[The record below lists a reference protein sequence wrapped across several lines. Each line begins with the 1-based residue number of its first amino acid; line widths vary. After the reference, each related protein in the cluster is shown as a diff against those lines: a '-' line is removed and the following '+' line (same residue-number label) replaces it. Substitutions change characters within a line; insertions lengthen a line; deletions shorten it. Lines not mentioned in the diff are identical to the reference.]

1 MKKNT
6 IAAFRIAL
14 AASAILLL
22 TSVLP
27 GTPDARAQSQGS
39 AAGTPAAP
47 AAPPAAATTPAPAA
61 TTPAATITPGAAP
74 AAAPAAPVPVPA
86 INAAA
91 YLVVEATSGQV
102 LAEQNTRQKRDPASL
117 TKLMTAYLVFDAL
130 HQKQLSLTQ
139 RLRVPER
146 AWKAE
151 GSRMFIEPGTPVT
164 TEDLLRGLIIQSGN
178 DAAVALA
185 IAVAGNESEFVSRM
199 NRQARRLGMNDTQF
213 QNPTGLTQQ
222 GHYST
227 AHDLAVLS
235 LALMRD
241 FPQYTKLYAEKSY
254 THNRIVQENRN
265 RLLFMDPT
273 VDGLKTGHTD
283 AAGWC
288 LIATVNRPPR
298 KLLTVLLGA
307 PNEAARIAE
316 SVKLIDW
323 AFSAYEA
330 RRLYEGG
337 KPMQQLEIWKST
349 VDTIPVGFRDDVTAV
364 TDAGRGWDITTELT
378 IAEPKIGPLVAGETV
393 GLLKV
398 KRAGNLIY
406 ERDVV
411 AMESAPAAPMWKRMW
426 HSVVLWWKGIFK

>member
-1 MKKNT
+1 MKKSYLAVT
-6 IAAFRIAL
+6 RATL
-14 AASAILLL
+14 VAASIALL
-22 TSVLP
+22 TSPL
-27 GTPDARAQSQGS
+27 GALRAQ
-39 AAGTPAAP
+39 APAPVAAP
-47 AAPPAAATTPAPAA
+47 VTAPPAAAAAPA
-61 TTPAATITPGAAP
+61 TP
-74 AAAPAAPVPVPA
+74 AAAPVPTPVPA
-86 INAAA
+86 VNAAA

-102 LAEQNTRQKRDPASL
+102 LAEQNTKQKRDPASL

-178 DAAVALA
+178 DAAVALS
-185 IAVAGNESEFVSRM
+185 IAVAGNESEFVARM
-199 NRQARRLGMNDTQF
+199 NREAKRLGMSDTQF
-213 QNPTGLTQQ
+213 QNPTGLSQQ
-222 GHYST
+222 GHFST

-235 LALMRD
+235 LALMRN
-241 FPQYTKLYAEKSY
+241 FPQYTKFYAEKSY

-265 RLLFMDPT
+265 RLLFVDPT

-288 LIATVNRPPR
+288 LISTVNRPPR

-307 PNEAARIAE
+307 PTEALRVSE

-330 RRLYEGG
+330 RRLFEGG
-337 KPMQQLEIWKST
+337 KPIQRLEVWKST
-349 VDTIPVGFRDDVTAV
+349 VDSIPVGFVDDVTAV
-364 TDAGRGWDITTELT
+364 TDTGRGWDITTELT
-378 IAEPKIGPLVAGETV
+378 IPEPKLGPLIAGETV

-398 KRAGNLIY
+398 KRAGKVLY

-411 AMESAPAAPMWKRMW
+411 AMESAPGAPMWKRMW

>member
-1 MKKNT
+1 MLH
-6 IAAFRIAL
+6 AALL
-14 AASAILLL
+14 ATAALLL
-22 TSVLP
+22 TLP
-27 GTPDARAQSQGS
+27 LSALRAQAPST
-39 AAGTPAAP
+39 APATTTAPPAAP
-47 AAPPAAATTPAPAA
+47 AAVPAT
-61 TTPAATITPGAAP
+61 P
-74 AAAPAAPVPVPA
+74 AAAPAPVPVPA

-91 YLVVEATSGQV
+91 FLVVEATSGQV
-102 LAEQNTRQKRDPASL
+102 LAEQNTKQKRDPASL

-178 DAAVALA
+178 DAAIALA
-185 IAVAGNESEFVSRM
+185 ISVAGNESEFVSRM
-199 NRQARRLGMNDTQF
+199 NREAKRLGMNDTQF
-213 QNPTGLTQQ
+213 LNPTGLTQQ

-227 AHDLAVLS
+227 AHDLAILS
-235 LALMRD
+235 LALMRN
-241 FPQYTKLYAEKSY
+241 FPQYTRFYAERSY
-254 THNRIVQENRN
+254 THNRITQENRN
-265 RLLFMDPT
+265 RLLFVDPT
-273 VDGLKTGHTD
+273 ADGLKTGHTD

-288 LIATVNRPPR
+288 LIATINRPPR

-307 PNEAARIAE
+307 PTEAARIAE

-337 KPMQQLEIWKST
+337 KPIQQLEIWKST
-349 VDTIPVGFRDDVTAV
+349 VDTIPVGFREDVTAV

-378 IAEPKIGPLVAGETV
+378 IPEPKIGPLVAGETV

-426 HSVVLWWKGIFK
+426 HSVVLWWKGMFK

>member
-1 MKKNT
+1 MNKSLST
-6 IAAFRIAL
+6 WLAAGAALAVTGLLFAQSAVMPATPVPTAAVAAPEAIAL
-14 AASAILLL
+14 
-22 TSVLP
+22 
-27 GTPDARAQSQGS
+27 
-39 AAGTPAAP
+39 
-47 AAPPAAATTPAPAA
+47 
-61 TTPAATITPGAAP
+61 
-74 AAAPAAPVPVPA
+74 PA

-102 LAEQNTRQKRDPASL
+102 LAESNTKQRRDPASL

-130 HQKQLSLTQ
+130 YQKQLTLGQ

-151 GSRMFIEPGTPVT
+151 GSRMFIEPGAPVT

-178 DAAVALA
+178 DAAIALA

-199 NRQARRLGMNDTQF
+199 NREAKKIGMDDTQF
-213 QNPTGLTQQ
+213 LNPTGLTQQ

-227 AHDLAVLS
+227 AHDLAILS
-235 LALMRD
+235 LALMRN
-241 FPQYTKLYAEKSY
+241 FPQYTKFYAEKSY
-254 THNRIVQENRN
+254 THNKIVQENRN
-265 RLLFMDPT
+265 RLLFSDPT

-307 PNEAARIAE
+307 PSEASRIAE
-316 SVKLIDW
+316 SRKLIDW
-323 AFSAYEA
+323 AFTAYEG
-330 RRLYEGG
+330 RKLFEGG
-337 KPMQQLEIWKST
+337 KPIQQLAVWKST
-349 VDTIPVGFRDDVTAV
+349 VDVIPVGFRDDVTAV
-364 TDAGRGWDITTELT
+364 TDTSKGWNVTTELT
-378 IAEPKIGPLVAGETV
+378 IPEPRLGPLVAGDTV
-393 GLLKV
+393 GKLLV

-411 AMESAPAAPMWKRMW
+411 AMESAPGAPMWKRMW
-426 HSVVLWWKGIFK
+426 HSVALWWKGIFK

>member
-1 MKKNT
+1 M
-6 IAAFRIAL
+6 
-14 AASAILLL
+14 
-22 TSVLP
+22 
-27 GTPDARAQSQGS
+27 
-39 AAGTPAAP
+39 
-47 AAPPAAATTPAPAA
+47 
-61 TTPAATITPGAAP
+61 
-74 AAAPAAPVPVPA
+74 
-86 INAAA
+86 
-91 YLVVEATSGQV
+91 EATSGQV

-130 HQKQLSLTQ
+130 NQKQLNLTQ

-178 DAAVALA
+178 DAAIALA
-185 IAVAGNESEFVSRM
+185 IAVAGNESEFVAHM
-199 NRQARRLGMNDTQF
+199 NREAKRLGMNDTQF
-213 QNPTGLTQQ
+213 LNPTGLTQQ

-235 LALMRD
+235 LALMRN
-241 FPQYTKLYAEKSY
+241 FPQYIRFYAEKSY
-254 THNRIVQENRN
+254 THNRITQENRN
-265 RLLFMDPT
+265 RLLFVDPT

-307 PNEAARIAE
+307 PTEALRLSE

-330 RRLYEGG
+330 RRLYQGG
-337 KPMQQLEIWKST
+337 KPVEQLEIWKSS
-349 VDTIPVGFRDDVTAV
+349 VNAIPVGFREDVTAV

-378 IAEPKIGPLVAGETV
+378 IPQPKIGPVAAGETV
-393 GLLKV
+393 GLLRV
-398 KRAGNLIY
+398 KRAGNIIY
-406 ERDVV
+406 ERDLV
-411 AMESAPAAPMWKRMW
+411 AMESAPGASLWKRMW
-426 HSVVLWWKGIFK
+426 HSVVLWWKGMFR

>member
-1 MKKNT
+1 
-6 IAAFRIAL
+6 
-14 AASAILLL
+14 
-22 TSVLP
+22 
-27 GTPDARAQSQGS
+27 
-39 AAGTPAAP
+39 
-47 AAPPAAATTPAPAA
+47 
-61 TTPAATITPGAAP
+61 
-74 AAAPAAPVPVPA
+74 
-86 INAAA
+86 
-91 YLVVEATSGQV
+91 
-102 LAEQNTRQKRDPASL
+102 
-117 TKLMTAYLVFDAL
+117 
-130 HQKQLSLTQ
+130 
-139 RLRVPER
+139 
-146 AWKAE
+146 
-151 GSRMFIEPGTPVT
+151 
-164 TEDLLRGLIIQSGN
+164 
-178 DAAVALA
+178 
-185 IAVAGNESEFVSRM
+185 
-199 NRQARRLGMNDTQF
+199 
-213 QNPTGLTQQ
+213 
-222 GHYST
+222 
-227 AHDLAVLS
+227 
-235 LALMRD
+235 MRD
-241 FPQYTKLYAEKSY
+241 FPQYTKFYAEKSY

-265 RLLFMDPT
+265 RLLFLDPT

-349 VDTIPVGFRDDVTAV
+349 VDSIPVGFRDDVTAV
-364 TDAGRGWDITTELT
+364 TDVGRGWDITTELT
-378 IAEPKIGPLVAGETV
+378 ITEPKIGPLIAGEAV